1 MVLICNSGTDGGVGN
16 QGTVVQYNV
25 SINDAIRPRATRSG
39 IFSATIHIGGPCENT
54 LINNNIL
61 HVNPKTASFIDRS
74 IITSD
79 SWDGYANNTIFKEN
93 IFFAPQ
99 ESEIRLTKSTN
110 NIFDGNY
117 YLGNFIGK
125 PADKSAKD
133 ASAYYYSCIS
143 KDPMGFDSLSFLL
156 DTVIVGDGAAV
167 LKVVSKDAIHRFFE
181 DMKN

>member
-93 IFFAPQ
+93 
-99 ESEIRLTKSTN
+99 L
-110 NIFDGNY
+110 
-117 YLGNFIGK
+117 
-125 PADKSAKD
+125 
-133 ASAYYYSCIS
+133 
-143 KDPMGFDSLSFLL
+143 
-156 DTVIVGDGAAV
+156 
-167 LKVVSKDAIHRFFE
+167 
-181 DMKN
+181 

>member
-1 MVLICNSGTDGGVGN
+1 MDMLI
-16 QGTVVQYNV
+16 
-25 SINDAIRPRATRSG
+25 
-39 IFSATIHIGGPCENT
+39 T
-54 LINNNIL
+54 LYL
-61 HVNPKTASFIDRS
+61 K
-74 IITSD
+74 
-79 SWDGYANNTIFKEN
+79 K
-93 IFFAPQ
+93 
-99 ESEIRLTKSTN
+99 
-110 NIFDGNY
+110 IFDGNY

-143 KDPMGFDSLSFLL
+143 KDPMGFDSLSFLF

>member
-1 MVLICNSGTDGGVGN
+1 MMGMVLICNSGTDGGVGN

-93 IFFAPQ
+93 IFLLLRNRRFVLPNPQ
-99 ESEIRLTKSTN
+99 IT
-110 NIFDGNY
+110 
-117 YLGNFIGK
+117 
-125 PADKSAKD
+125 
-133 ASAYYYSCIS
+133 
-143 KDPMGFDSLSFLL
+143 SLM
-156 DTVIVGDGAAV
+156 
-167 LKVVSKDAIHRFFE
+167 AITI
-181 DMKN
+181 